1 MELRE
6 YRPEDCEAITRLFYD
21 TVHTV
26 NRWDYAPAH
35 VHQQILH
42 GATSGVLPHT
52 PDWVQPRQPAV
63 SWH

>member
-26 NRWDYAPAH
+26 NQRDYTPA
-35 VHQQILH
+35 QLDAWAD
-42 GATSGVLPHT
+42 GR
-52 PDWVQPRQPAV
+52 PDLAA
-63 SWH
+63 